1 MEKLQNYLY
10 ENYNKVVILVLVC
23 IMTLGTAIY
32 LTFPKARALLTY
44 NEIISAA
51 GGTEAVEK
59 QNKSA
64 DDLFDTSSNTG
75 DNTANIVDTD
85 EYKEKEFQI
94 QWMQNRI
101 AQLDNKV
108 TFIICT
114 NVTDFFSAYE
124 AYSQIPNPANLEKI
138 KAYMTD
144 EYYNEFK
151 TQKTKEGVYL
161 LDSIWYADLDKKT
174 VAVCTQLKDGRYIL
188 FDYVNDEQKG
198 WQINGMTEL

>member
-59 QNKSA
+59 QNRSA
-64 DDLFDTSSNTG
+64 DDLFYANTE
-75 DNTANIVDTD
+75 DNTTNIVDTD
-85 EYKEKEFQI
+85 EYKEKEIQI
-94 QWMQNRI
+94 QWMENRI
-101 AQLDNKV
+101 TQLENKM
-108 TFIICT
+108 TFNITT
-114 NVTDFFSAYE
+114 NVTDFFDAYT
-124 AYSQIPNPANLEKI
+124 AYSQIPNPANLEKL
-138 KAYMTD
+138 KEYMTD

-151 TQKTKEGVYL
+151 TQNVSEGVYL
-161 LDSIWYADLDKKT
+161 LDNIWYANLDKDT
-174 VAVCTQLKDGRYIL
+174 VSVCTQIKEGKYIL
-188 FDYVNDEQKG
+188 FDYINDEQKG